1 MAMTLTTAV
10 VLHGIFN
17 HFVLAMT
24 KKKKKDCVLLSRSW
38 GSTTVQCLVFND
50 YTVGVYTDA
59 GECTQMDLCYWKSAL
74 HLYILSNESINILLR
89 MSGRIKRVFLNLQ
102 QHRIIIAFRSK
113 N

>member
-50 YTVGVYTDA
+50 YCGGV
-59 GECTQMDLCYWKSAL
+59 
-74 HLYILSNESINILLR
+74 H
-89 MSGRIKRVFLNLQ
+89 
-102 QHRIIIAFRSK
+102 
-113 N
+113 